1 MRHAL
6 FSSLLHFF
14 PRLNMAVYHICSRG
28 KYIENENQDSLVKKY
43 SMIREVFSAC
53 TMVLDIYHF

>member
-1 MRHAL
+1 
-6 FSSLLHFF
+6 
-14 PRLNMAVYHICSRG
+14 MAVYHICSRG